1 MVSPFSGW
9 VLAGAALFSSPAWH
23 AALVTETL
31 PLETAAMRF
40 GIALVVVWVGL
51 SMLGSLVQGTS
62 AAPVRSDAV
71 SQAVPE
77 GSPLVGPGEGPG
89 YGA

>member
-31 PLETAAMRF
+31 PLETAVTRF

-51 SMLGSLVQGTS
+51 SMLGSLVRSTS
-62 AAPVRSDAV
+62 PGPLRDPLPPVEGQVTTHPA
-71 SQAVPE
+71 E
-77 GSPLVGPGEGPG
+77 GSSGS
-89 YGA
+89 

>member
-31 PLETAAMRF
+31 PLETAVARF

-51 SMLGSLVQGTS
+51 SMLGSLVRSTS
-62 AAPVRSDAV
+62 PAPVRDPSPPV
-71 SQAVPE
+71 E
-77 GSPLVGPGEGPG
+77 GQVTTHPAEGPP
-89 YGA
+89 GA

>member
-31 PLETAAMRF
+31 PLETAATRF

-51 SMLGSLVQGTS
+51 SMLGSLVRSTS
-62 AAPVRSDAV
+62 PAPVRPDEV
-71 SQAVPE
+71 VEGQPVPAD
-77 GSPLVGPGEGPG
+77 GSGPGS
-89 YGA
+89 

>member
-23 AALVTETL
+23 AALVTGTL
-31 PLETAAMRF
+31 PLETAATRF

-51 SMLGSLVQGTS
+51 SMLGSLVRGTS
-62 AAPVRSDAV
+62 PAPVGPDAV
-71 SQAVPE
+71 VEGQVPLHPADGPAS
-77 GSPLVGPGEGPG
+77 GS
-89 YGA
+89 